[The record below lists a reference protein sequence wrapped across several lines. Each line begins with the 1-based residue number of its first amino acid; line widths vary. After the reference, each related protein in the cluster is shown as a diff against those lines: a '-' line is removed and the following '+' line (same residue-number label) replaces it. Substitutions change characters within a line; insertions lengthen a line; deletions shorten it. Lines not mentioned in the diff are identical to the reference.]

1 MVPWSV
7 PDRRVLRSNPLSGA
21 FDFDNP
27 NFEKLV
33 LPVRTDCP
41 Y

>member
-7 PDRRVLRSNPLSGA
+7 PDRTRTPDPPSGA
-21 FDFDNP
+21 FDFENP
-27 NFEKLV
+27 NFEKLI